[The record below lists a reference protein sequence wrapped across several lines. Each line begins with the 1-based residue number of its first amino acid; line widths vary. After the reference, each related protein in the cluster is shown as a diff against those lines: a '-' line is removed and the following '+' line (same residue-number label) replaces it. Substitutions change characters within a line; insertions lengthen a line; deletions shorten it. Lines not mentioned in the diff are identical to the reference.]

1 MHAVGGI
8 SSLKALAWACLA
20 PLVVGF
26 ATVGSGAMPAGA
38 AAATSTPGV
47 TGNTITIGFVTSET
61 GPAAPTFSDSGDG
74 ALARFAVQNAH
85 GGIDGR
91 KLKLVVKD
99 DQSSPTT
106 AGNVASE
113 LGGSNV
119 FGVIEDSAI
128 DEDYESGDHV
138 LAGLH
143 VPVTTW
149 GSNTVD
155 SNVFDAFE
163 ANVPGNGA
171 PLQGVYPLYNYVG
184 PFMKSLG
191 VTKLAGITYS
201 SIAQSMNEFLS
212 ASTKDGISACY
223 RDVQVP
229 IGSVN
234 FTTDALSIQHA
245 GCNGVVTSA
254 VDSTDVGVANALENE
269 GSHAKQ
275 LYFTGYDQQ
284 VLDQPL
290 SLHALN
296 GAYFSTEF
304 DFVKPNAATKAML
317 AGLKK
322 YDPSYKGGIPD
333 LGTLFAYVSADLMI
347 KGLQLAGANPTRAS
361 FISNL
366 RQLTSY
372 NAGGLLPDTLT
383 YANFGTLAGLAPSE
397 CFYYVQLRSGKFYDA
412 HKGKPLCAP
421 LQKLSAP

>member
-1 MHAVGGI
+1 VG
-8 SSLKALAWACLA
+8 C
-20 PLVVGF
+20 LVVGY
-26 ATVGSGAMPAGA
+26 GSVPAGA
-38 AAATSTPGV
+38 ASTSGAPGV
-47 TGNTITIGFVTSET
+47 TANSITIGFVTSET
-61 GPAAPTFSDSGDG
+61 GPAAPTFSDSGGG
-74 ALARFAVQNAH
+74 ALARFAVQNAQ
-85 GGIDGR
+85 GGVDGR

-99 DQSSPTT
+99 DQSTPTT
-106 AGNVASE
+106 AATVASE

-128 DEDYESGDHV
+128 DDDYESGDHV

-149 GSNTVD
+149 GTNTVD

-171 PLQGVYPLYNYVG
+171 PLDGVYPVYDYVS

-201 SIAQSMNEFLS
+201 SIAQEMNEILT
-212 ASTKDGISACY
+212 ASKKNGVSACY

-229 IGSVN
+229 IGGVN
-234 FTTDALSIQHA
+234 FTTDALAIDHA
-245 GCNGVVTSA
+245 GCNGVVISA
-254 VDSTDVGVANALENE
+254 VDSTDVGVANALKNE
-269 GSHAKQ
+269 GSDAKQ

-284 VLDQPL
+284 VLSQPL
-290 SLHALN
+290 STSALD

-304 DFVKPNAATKAML
+304 NMVTPNPATKAML
-317 AGLKK
+317 AALKK
-322 YDPSYKGGIPD
+322 YDTSYKGGIPD

-347 KGLQLAGANPTRAS
+347 KGLQLAGPNPTQPS
-361 FISNL
+361 FITNL

-383 YANFGTLAGLAPSE
+383 YANFGTLAGLAKTE
-397 CFYYVQLRSGKFYDA
+397 CFYYVQLRSGKYYDT
-412 HKGKPLCAP
+412 HKGRPVCAP
-421 LQKLSAP
+421 LEKLPAS